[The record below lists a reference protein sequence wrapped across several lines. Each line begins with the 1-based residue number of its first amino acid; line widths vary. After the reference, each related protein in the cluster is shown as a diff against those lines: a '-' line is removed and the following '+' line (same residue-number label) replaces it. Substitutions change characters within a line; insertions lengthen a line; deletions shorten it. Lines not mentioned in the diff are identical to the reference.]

1 MKRILSQNLI
11 IGLLIV
17 GFALILYYPVLAYNF
32 VFDDEM
38 VIVGNRVIRDGS
50 NLLNFF
56 TEPTYSFYRPLRSL
70 SYLLDYRFW
79 MLNPVGFHITN
90 ILLHGLCC
98 FTFYLLLKLWGAG
111 TRTGLAALL
120 IFLVHPVNIETV
132 AYLSSRAELLGTLFT
147 LLFLLSALRHL
158 TSRRSQHLLISLLF
172 LLGALLS
179 KESFAI
185 APFLLLIIQPYD
197 SSRDH
202 SNRGKNQRRI
212 RIFVFS
218 LILTG
223 VFLAYRFI
231 ILKAPTSLGQFDLLL
246 TYPQI
251 LIKLPSVLLT
261 YFRLLILP
269 INLSPHHPLA
279 VMPLPSPSLFGVQA
293 ALLAGIV
300 ILLIGCRKAGRIPFQ
315 SGLWILIA
323 LLPVSNLYP
332 MPRLL
337 AEKYLY
343 LPALG
348 FALLFAS
355 LCRGK
360 TNAGKKR
367 QLFLAGLVILIF
379 AILTLVRQPVW
390 LSNYSLWKNTS
401 SDRPS
406 SPLTLYNW
414 GMAQFQAGRV
424 EDGLETLTTAEAIL
438 PGQPIIL
445 ERIADGQGL
454 LGQYDRAI
462 KLYRELLQ
470 RFPESPTLHLKIG
483 FTYEEQG
490 YPKLASRYYDEARA
504 MAGRLDSIQIQQLFS
519 VYQELTRLREMGGE
533 LTPAT
538 PLLENILALAPTD
551 SEINYRLGQAYESEE
566 RWADALDC
574 YSRAIDQTGPTSN
587 LLYRQGKAY
596 QGAKKFKKAMQ
607 SYHRALRQDPK
618 FYPPY
623 FDLGGLLAG
632 YGEYEPAERF
642 YLAGLKL
649 NPDDYRAHTNL
660 GSIYQF
666 QEKYQEAIAEYERS
680 LQIENSYKARYN
692 LGFLYLKK
700 LNKPEKALPHLQ
712 EALYQSTE
720 PAQKKKL
727 KEALSKIKT
736 E

>member
-1 MKRILSQNLI
+1 MKRVLSRNLI

-17 GFALILYYPVLAYNF
+17 GFALILYYPVLTYNF

-38 VIVGNRVIRDGS
+38 VIVGNRTIRDAS
-50 NLLNFF
+50 HLLNFF
-56 TEPTYSFYRPLRSL
+56 TEPTYSFYRPLRSV
-70 SYLLDYRFW
+70 SYLIDYRYW
-79 MLNPVGFHITN
+79 RLNPVGFHITN

-98 FTFYLLLKLWGAG
+98 FSFYLLLKLWGAG

-158 TSRRSQHLLISLLF
+158 TSRRHLHLLISLLF

-185 APFLLLIIQPYD
+185 APFLLLILQPHD
-197 SSRDH
+197 SSAGH
-202 SNRGKNQRRI
+202 SNRKKNLPRI

-231 ILKAPTSLGQFDLLL
+231 LLNAPTNLGQFDLLL

-251 LIKLPSVLLT
+251 LIKLPSVMLT

-279 VMPLPSPSLFGVQA
+279 IMPLPSPAVFGVQA

-300 ILLIGCRKAGRIPFQ
+300 ILLIGCRRAGRLPFY
-315 SGLWILIA
+315 SALWILIA
-323 LLPVSNLYP
+323 LLPVSNFYP

-343 LPALG
+343 LPSLG

-355 LCRGK
+355 LCRGR
-360 TNAGKKR
+360 TIAGKKR
-367 QLFLAGLVILIF
+367 QLFLIGLVIFIF

-390 LSNYSLWKNTS
+390 RSNYSLWKNTS
-401 SDRPS
+401 SSRPS

-414 GMAQFQAGRV
+414 GVAQFQSGRV
-424 EDGLETLTTAEAIL
+424 EKGLETLKTAEAIL

-445 ERIADGQGL
+445 ERIADGHGL

-462 KLYRELLQ
+462 ELYRELLQ

-483 FTYEEQG
+483 LTYEEQG
-490 YPKLASRYYDEARA
+490 CPELAALYYDEALA
-504 MAGRLDSIQIQQLFS
+504 IAGRIDSIKVQQLFS
-519 VYQELTRLREMGGE
+519 VYQELTRLRELGGGM
-533 LTPAT
+533 TPAT
-538 PLLENILALAPTD
+538 PLLENILSLSPSD
-551 SEINYRLGQAYESEE
+551 PEINYRLGQAYESEE
-566 RWADALDC
+566 RWAEALDC
-574 YSRAIDQTGPTSN
+574 YSRVIDQTGPTAE
-587 LLYRQGKAY
+587 LLYRQGKTY
-596 QGAKKFKKAMQ
+596 HGAKEFKKAMQ
-607 SYHRALRQDPK
+607 SYYRALRQDPK

-642 YLAGLKL
+642 FRAGLKL

-666 QEKYQEAIAEYERS
+666 QEKYPEAIAEYERS
-680 LQIENSYKARYN
+680 LQIEESYKARYN
-692 LGFLYLKK
+692 LGFLYLNK
-700 LNKPEKALPHLQ
+700 LAKPAAALPHLQ
-712 EALYQSTE
+712 EALHQSTD

-727 KEALSKIKT
+727 KDALSQIT
-736 E
+736 LE

>member
-1 MKRILSQNLI
+1 MKRLLSQNLI
-11 IGLLIV
+11 IGLLAI
-17 GFALILYYPVLAYNF
+17 GFALILYYPVLNYNF

-38 VIVGNRVIRDGS
+38 VIVGNRVIRDAS
-50 NLLNFF
+50 HLLNFF
-56 TEPTYSFYRPLRSL
+56 TEHTYSFYRPLRSL
-70 SYLLDYRFW
+70 SYFIDYRYW
-79 MLNPVGFHITN
+79 RLNPVGFHITN

-98 FTFYLLLKLWGAG
+98 FSFYLLLKLWGAG
-111 TRTGLAALL
+111 PWIRLVALL

-147 LLFLLSALRHL
+147 LLFLLSALCHL
-158 TSRRSQHLLISLLF
+158 TSRRPLHLLISLLF

-185 APFLLLIIQPYD
+185 APFLLLILKPHD
-197 SSRDH
+197 SPGGHTNPR
-202 SNRGKNQRRI
+202 RNQRRI
-212 RIFVFS
+212 RIFGFS

-231 ILKAPTSLGQFDLLL
+231 LLKAPTNLRQFDLLL

-279 VMPLPSPSLFGVQA
+279 VMPLPSPSVFGVQA

-343 LPALG
+343 LPSLG

-355 LCRGK
+355 LCTGK

-367 QLFLAGLVILIF
+367 QIFLAGLAILIF

-414 GMAQFQAGRV
+414 GMAQFQSGRFD
-424 EDGLETLTTAEAIL
+424 EGLKTLQAAEAIL

-462 KLYRELLQ
+462 ELYLELLQ

-490 YPKLASRYYDEARA
+490 YPKLAAHYYDEARA
-504 MAGRLDSIQIQQLFS
+504 MAVRTDTIQVQQLFS
-519 VYQELTRLREMGGE
+519 VYQELTRWREMGGG

-538 PLLENILALAPTD
+538 PLLENILALSPD
-551 SEINYRLGQAYESEE
+551 DPDINYRLGQAYEIEE
-566 RWADALDC
+566 RWAEALDC
-574 YSRAIDQTGPTSN
+574 YSRVIDQTGPTAE
-587 LLYRQGKAY
+587 LLYRQGKSH
-596 QGAKKFKKAMQ
+596 QGANEFKKAMQ
-607 SYHRALRQDPK
+607 SYYKSLRQDPK

-623 FDLGGLLAG
+623 FELGGLLAG

-642 YLAGLKL
+642 YRAGLKL
-649 NPDDYRAHTNL
+649 KPDDYRAHTNL

-666 QEKYQEAIAEYERS
+666 QGKYPEAIAEYERS

-700 LNKPEKALPHLQ
+700 LNKPERALPHIQ
-712 EALYQSTE
+712 EALHQSTD

-727 KEALSKIKT
+727 KDALSQIT
-736 E
+736 IE